1 MKKVGLYFGSFNPI
15 HVGHVIVGE
24 YLLEHSDLD
33 ELWFVVSPHN
43 PFKKRHTLLDDYTR
57 LHLVELALSN
67 HPKLRPSAIEFGLPQ
82 PSYTIDTLTHLN
94 EKHPDISFALIM
106 GEDNLDS
113 LHKWKSGNYLME
125 NFPILV
131 YPRIPSV
138 EEKALTDAEKPEIEL
153 PENAQIHRVA
163 APRIELSSSEI
174 RKGIKEGKCVR
185 AMLPDRVWQYID
197 ENILYK

>member
-94 EKHPDISFALIM
+94 EKYPDISFTLIM

-113 LHKWKSGNYLME
+113 LHKWKSGNYLMD

-131 YPRIPSV
+131 YPRIPAAQ
-138 EEKALTDAEKPEIEL
+138 EKAQIDAEKPEIEL
-153 PENAQIHRVA
+153 PENTQIQRVA

-185 AMLPDRVWQYID
+185 AMLPDSVWQYIE
-197 ENILYK
+197 ENNLYK